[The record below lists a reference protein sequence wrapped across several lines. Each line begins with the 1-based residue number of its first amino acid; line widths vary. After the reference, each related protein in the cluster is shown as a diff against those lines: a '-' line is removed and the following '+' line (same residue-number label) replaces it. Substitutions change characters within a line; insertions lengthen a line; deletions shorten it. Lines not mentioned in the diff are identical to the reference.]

1 MPRAALSR
9 QGGFTLI
16 ELLVALSIMALMALM
31 SWRGLDAMLRT
42 AQHTRTR
49 SADLLALQAGVAQW
63 VTDLDHLAQTPYA
76 HAVDWDGRVL
86 RVLRT
91 SPVGSPQALQVVAWT
106 LRPQSG
112 SLQWM
117 RWQSAP
123 ARQRGELLTAWQQAA
138 SWGRATGELVVDRG
152 APADAP
158 GSAPADALGGAPAD
172 VLASA
177 VAVAPARAWQLL
189 YFRSGQW
196 VPAQTLLGSARA
208 VPGASADASSLSFG
222 ETPEGLRLILEMPE
236 GAALPGRLV
245 SDWFSPLPGA
255 AR

>member
-9 QGGFTLI
+9 HGGFTLI

-123 ARQRGELLTAWQQAA
+123 ARQRGELLAAWQQAA
-138 SWGRATGELVVDRG
+138 TWGRG
-152 APADAP
+152 APADAF
-158 GSAPADALGGAPAD
+158 S
-172 VLASA
+172 SA

-189 YFRSGQW
+189 YFRNGQW
-196 VPAQTLLGSARA
+196 VPAQALLGSARA
-208 VPGASADASSLSFG
+208 TPGALPEAASMSFG
-222 ETPEGLRLILEMPE
+222 ETPEGLRLILELPE

-245 SDWFSPLPGA
+245 SDWFSPLSGA

>member
-1 MPRAALSR
+1 MNPRAALSR
-9 QGGFTLI
+9 HGGFTLI

-123 ARQRGELLTAWQQAA
+123 ARQRGELLAAWQQAA
-138 SWGRATGELVVDRG
+138 TWGRATGTLAAVDRG
-152 APADAP
+152 ASDAMGSTPAEAV
-158 GSAPADALGGAPAD
+158 G
-172 VLASA
+172 SA
-177 VAVAPARAWQLL
+177 VAVAPARNWQLL

-208 VPGASADASSLSFG
+208 APGASADATSLSFG
-222 ETPEGLRLILEMPE
+222 ETPEGLRLILELPE

-245 SDWFSPLPGA
+245 SDWFSPLSGA

>member
-1 MPRAALSR
+1 MMPRAALSR
-9 QGGFTLI
+9 HGGFTLI

-123 ARQRGELLTAWQQAA
+123 ARQRGELLAAWQQAA
-138 SWGRATGELVVDRG
+138 NWGRATGTLAAVDRG
-152 APADAP
+152 APAE
-158 GSAPADALGGAPAD
+158 S
-172 VLASA
+172 VSNA

-189 YFRSGQW
+189 YFRNGQW
-196 VPAQTLLGSARA
+196 VPAQALLGSARA
-208 VPGASADASSLSFG
+208 TPGALPEAASMSFG
-222 ETPEGLRLILEMPE
+222 ETPEGLRLILELPE

-245 SDWFSPLPGA
+245 SDWFSPLSGA

>member
-1 MPRAALSR
+1 MMTRAAPSR
-9 QGGFTLI
+9 HGGFTLI

-123 ARQRGELLTAWQQAA
+123 ARQRGELLAAWQQAA
-138 SWGRATGELVVDRG
+138 IWGRATGELVVGRG

-158 GSAPADALGGAPAD
+158 GSAPADVLG
-172 VLASA
+172 SA

-196 VPAQTLLGSARA
+196 VPAQALLGSARA

-236 GAALPGRLV
+236 GTALPGRLV

>member
-1 MPRAALSR
+1 MPRAASGR
-9 QGGFTLI
+9 RGGHGGFTLV

-42 AQHTRTR
+42 AQHTRNR

-63 VTDLDHLAQTPYA
+63 VTDLDHLTQTPYA

-123 ARQRGELLTAWQQAA
+123 ARQRGELLEAWQQAA
-138 SWGRATGELVVDRG
+138 TWGRG
-152 APADAP
+152 APAAAF
-158 GSAPADALGGAPAD
+158 S
-172 VLASA
+172 SA

-189 YFRSGQW
+189 YFRNGQW
-196 VPAQTLLGSARA
+196 VPAQTLLGRARA
-208 VPGASADASSLSFG
+208 TPGALPEAASMSFG

-245 SDWFSPLPGA
+245 SDWFSPLSGA

>member
-9 QGGFTLI
+9 HGGFTLI

-123 ARQRGELLTAWQQAA
+123 ARQRGELLAAWQQAA
-138 SWGRATGELVVDRG
+138 TWGRATGMLAAEASG
-152 APADAP
+152 NAPAE
-158 GSAPADALGGAPAD
+158 ALGGAPAD
-172 VLASA
+172 VLSSA
-177 VAVAPARAWQLL
+177 VAVVPARAWQLL

-196 VPAQTLLGSARA
+196 VPAQALLGSARA
-208 VPGASADASSLSFG
+208 TPGALPEAASMSFG

-245 SDWFSPLPGA
+245 SDWFSPLSGA

>member
-1 MPRAALSR
+1 MPRAASGR
-9 QGGFTLI
+9 RGGHGGFTLV

-42 AQHTRTR
+42 AQHTRNR

-63 VTDLDHLAQTPYA
+63 VTDLDHLTQTPYA

-123 ARQRGELLTAWQQAA
+123 ARQRGELLEAWQQAA
-138 SWGRATGELVVDRG
+138 TWGRG
-152 APADAP
+152 APADAF
-158 GSAPADALGGAPAD
+158 S
-172 VLASA
+172 SA

-189 YFRSGQW
+189 YFRNGQW
-196 VPAQTLLGSARA
+196 VPAQTLLGRARA
-208 VPGASADASSLSFG
+208 TPGALPEAASMSFG

-245 SDWFSPLPGA
+245 SDWFSPLSGA

>member
-1 MPRAALSR
+1 MPRVASGR
-9 QGGFTLI
+9 HGGFTLV

-42 AQHTRTR
+42 AQHTRIR

-91 SPVGSPQALQVVAWT
+91 SPVGSPEALQVVAWT
-106 LRPQSG
+106 LRPQAG

-123 ARQRGELLTAWQQAA
+123 ARQRGELLQAWQQAA
-138 SWGRATGELVVDRG
+138 TWGRATGELTAVDRG
-152 APADAP
+152 APVDAP
-158 GSAPADALGGAPAD
+158 GSAPADVLG
-172 VLASA
+172 SA
-177 VAVAPARAWQLL
+177 VAVTPARTWQLL
-189 YFRSGQW
+189 YFRNGQW
-196 VPAQTLLGSARA
+196 VPAQTLLGSVRA
-208 VPGASADASSLSFG
+208 TPGALPESASMSFG
-222 ETPEGLRLILEMPE
+222 ETPEGLRLILEMPA

-245 SDWFSPLPGA
+245 SDWFSPLSGA
-255 AR
+255 VR

>member
-1 MPRAALSR
+1 MMTRAAPSR
-9 QGGFTLI
+9 HGGFTLI

-123 ARQRGELLTAWQQAA
+123 ARQRGELLAAWQQAA
-138 SWGRATGELVVDRG
+138 NWGRATGELVVDRG
-152 APADAP
+152 V
-158 GSAPADALGGAPAD
+158 PADALG
-172 VLASA
+172 SA

-196 VPAQTLLGSARA
+196 APAQTLLGSARA

-236 GAALPGRLV
+236 GAALPGRV
-245 SDWFSPLPGA
+245 VNDWFSPLPGA

>member
-9 QGGFTLI
+9 HGGFTLI

-123 ARQRGELLTAWQQAA
+123 ARQRGELLAAWQQAA
-138 SWGRATGELVVDRG
+138 IWGRATGELVVGRG

-158 GSAPADALGGAPAD
+158 GSAPADVLG
-172 VLASA
+172 SA

-208 VPGASADASSLSFG
+208 VPGASADAGSLSFG

-236 GAALPGRLV
+236 GTALPGRVV

>member
-1 MPRAALSR
+1 MMPRAAPGGH
-9 QGGFTLI
+9 GGFTLI

-31 SWRGLDAMLRT
+31 SWRGLDGMLRT

-49 SADLLALQAGVAQW
+49 SADLLTLQAGVAQW

-123 ARQRGELLTAWQQAA
+123 ARQRGELLTALQQAA
-138 SWGRATGELVVDRG
+138 SWGHATGELAAVERG
-152 APADAP
+152 APAGAP
-158 GSAPADALGGAPAD
+158 GSTAAEAVG
-172 VLASA
+172 SA
-177 VAVAPARAWQLL
+177 VAVAPARAWQLR
-189 YFRSGQW
+189 YFRNGQW
-196 VPAQTLLGSARA
+196 VSAQTLLGSARA
-208 VPGASADASSLSFG
+208 TPGALPEAASMSFG

-236 GAALPGRLV
+236 SAALPGRLV
-245 SDWFSPLPGA
+245 SDWFSPLSGA

>member
-1 MPRAALSR
+1 MIPRAAPGGH
-9 QGGFTLI
+9 GGFTLI

-138 SWGRATGELVVDRG
+138 TWGRATGTLAAEASG
-152 APADAP
+152 NAPAE
-158 GSAPADALGGAPAD
+158 ALGGAPAD
-172 VLASA
+172 VLSSA
-177 VAVAPARAWQLL
+177 VAVVPARAWQLF

-196 VPAQTLLGSARA
+196 VPAQALLASARA
-208 VPGASADASSLSFG
+208 TPGALPEAASMSFG

>member
-1 MPRAALSR
+1 VKPRVAPGGH
-9 QGGFTLI
+9 GGFTLI

-42 AQHTRTR
+42 TQHTGTR

-91 SPVGSPQALQVVAWT
+91 SPVGSPEALQVVAWT
-106 LRPQSG
+106 LRPQAG

-123 ARQRGELLTAWQQAA
+123 ARQRGELLQAWQQAA
-138 SWGRATGELVVDRG
+138 TWGRATGELTAVDRG
-152 APADAP
+152 APVDAP
-158 GSAPADALGGAPAD
+158 GSAPADVLG
-172 VLASA
+172 SA
-177 VAVAPARAWQLL
+177 VAVTPARAWQLL

-196 VPAQTLLGSARA
+196 VPAQTLLGRARA
-208 VPGASADASSLSFG
+208 TPGALPEAASMSLG

-245 SDWFSPLPGA
+245 SDWFSPLSGA

>member
-1 MPRAALSR
+1 
-9 QGGFTLI
+9 
-16 ELLVALSIMALMALM
+16 MALMALM

-138 SWGRATGELVVDRG
+138 TWGRAPGTQAAVDSG
-152 APADAP
+152 APADALTDV
-158 GSAPADALGGAPAD
+158 SGGAAQ
-172 VLASA
+172 AFSSA

-196 VPAQTLLGSARA
+196 VPAQALLGSARA
-208 VPGASADASSLSFG
+208 TPGALPEAASMSFG

-245 SDWFSPLPGA
+245 SDWFSPLSGA

>member
-1 MPRAALSR
+1 MSRAALSR
-9 QGGFTLI
+9 HGGFTLI
-16 ELLVALSIMALMALM
+16 ELLVALGIMALMALM

-76 HAVDWDGRVL
+76 HAVDWDGQVL

-138 SWGRATGELVVDRG
+138 NWGRATGELVAVDRG
-152 APADAP
+152 APVDA
-158 GSAPADALGGAPAD
+158 AADALGGAVQA
-172 VLASA
+172 VSSA
-177 VAVAPARAWQLL
+177 VAVAPVRAWQLL

-196 VPAQTLLGSARA
+196 VPAQALLGTTRA
-208 VPGASADASSLSFG
+208 MPGALPEAASMSFG
-222 ETPEGLRLILEMPE
+222 ETPAGLRLVLEMPQ
-236 GAALPGRLV
+236 GTALPGRLV
-245 SDWFSPLPGA
+245 SDWFSPLSGA

>member
-1 MPRAALSR
+1 MPRAALIR
-9 QGGFTLI
+9 HGGFTLI

-76 HAVDWDGRVL
+76 HAVDWDGRLL

-138 SWGRATGELVVDRG
+138 TWGRATGTLAAVDRG
-152 APADAP
+152 APADAL
-158 GSAPADALGGAPAD
+158 ADASGGAAQ
-172 VLASA
+172 AFGSA

-208 VPGASADASSLSFG
+208 APGASADAGSLSFG

>member
-1 MPRAALSR
+1 MPRAASGR
-9 QGGFTLI
+9 RGGHCGFTLV

-49 SADLLALQAGVAQW
+49 SADLLALQAGMAQW

-123 ARQRGELLTAWQQAA
+123 VHQRGELIEAWQQAA
-138 SWGRATGELVVDRG
+138 NWGRATDAPAAVDRG
-152 APADAP
+152 AAA
-158 GSAPADALGGAPAD
+158 GALG
-172 VLASA
+172 SA

-189 YFRSGQW
+189 YFRNGQW
-196 VPAQTLLGSARA
+196 VPAQTLLGRARA
-208 VPGASADASSLSFG
+208 TPGALPEAASMSFG

-245 SDWFSPLPGA
+245 SDWFSPLSGA

>member
-1 MPRAALSR
+1 MPRAASGR
-9 QGGFTLI
+9 YGGFTLV

-49 SADLLALQAGVAQW
+49 SADVLTLQAGVAQW

-91 SPVGSPQALQVVAWT
+91 SPVGSPEALQVVAWT

-123 ARQRGELLTAWQQAA
+123 VRQRGELLEAWQQAA
-138 SWGRATGELVVDRG
+138 NWGRG
-152 APADAP
+152 APADAT
-158 GSAPADALGGAPAD
+158 GNAAQAFS
-172 VLASA
+172 SA
-177 VAVAPARAWQLL
+177 VAVAPVRAWQLL

-196 VPAQTLLGSARA
+196 VPAQTLLGRTRA
-208 VPGASADASSLSFG
+208 TPGALPEAASMSFG
-222 ETPEGLRLILEMPE
+222 ETPEGLRLNLELPE

-245 SDWFSPLPGA
+245 SDWFSPLSGA

>member
-1 MPRAALSR
+1 MKPRAASGR
-9 QGGFTLI
+9 YGGFTLV
-16 ELLVALSIMALMALM
+16 ELLVALSILALMALM

-91 SPVGSPQALQVVAWT
+91 SPVGSPEALQVVAWT
-106 LRPQSG
+106 LRPQAG

-123 ARQRGELLTAWQQAA
+123 ARQRGELLQAWQQAA
-138 SWGRATGELVVDRG
+138 TWGRGTEELASVDRG
-152 APADAP
+152 AVGAP
-158 GSAPADALGGAPAD
+158 GSA
-172 VLASA
+172 
-177 VAVAPARAWQLL
+177 VAIAPARTWQLL
-189 YFRSGQW
+189 YFRNGQW

-208 VPGASADASSLSFG
+208 TPGTLPESASMSFG

-236 GAALPGRLV
+236 GAALPGQLV

>member
-1 MPRAALSR
+1 VKPRAALSR
-9 QGGFTLI
+9 HGGFTLI

-42 AQHTRTR
+42 TQHTGTH
-49 SADLLALQAGVAQW
+49 SADVLALQAGVAQW

-138 SWGRATGELVVDRG
+138 TWGRATGELTAVDRG
-152 APADAP
+152 P
-158 GSAPADALGGAPAD
+158 PADALAEASGGAAQT
-172 VLASA
+172 VSSA
-177 VAVAPARAWQLL
+177 VAVTPARAWQLL

-196 VPAQTLLGSARA
+196 VPAQTLLGRARA

-245 SDWFSPLPGA
+245 SDWFSPLSGA

>member
-1 MPRAALSR
+1 MNPRAAPAGH
-9 QGGFTLI
+9 GGFTLI

-91 SPVGSPQALQVVAWT
+91 SPVGSPEALQVVAWT

-138 SWGRATGELVVDRG
+138 TWGRATGTQAAEDRG
-152 APADAP
+152 AAAEAF
-158 GSAPADALGGAPAD
+158 S
-172 VLASA
+172 SA

-196 VPAQTLLGSARA
+196 VPAQALLGSARA
-208 VPGASADASSLSFG
+208 TPGALPEAASMSFG

-245 SDWFSPLPGA
+245 SDWFSPLSGA